1 MNLRVIQVSEIDML
15 FELCVKI
22 DNESSNMLFDKDE
35 RISLA
40 TPQKRSFTALLNDEN
55 SNIWIVEDNNTFIG
69 YLICVGNNIN
79 RQKHSAYIVMGV
91 LKEFNNKGIGTLL
104 LTSLINWAKEKSLKR
119 LELTV
124 RSDNNSALSLYK
136 KMGFSIEGTKYS
148 SLLVNSEFIDEFYM
162 SKIL

>member
-1 MNLRVIQVSEIDML
+1 MNIRTIQVSEVDML
-15 FELCVKI
+15 FDLCVKI

-40 TPQKRSFTALLNDEN
+40 TQQKKGFTALLNDEN
-55 SNIWIVEDNNTFIG
+55 SNIWIVEDDNTFIA

-91 LKEFNNKGIGTLL
+91 LNEFSNRGIGTLL
-104 LTSLINWAKEKSLKR
+104 LTNLINWAKEKSLKR

-124 RSDNNSALSLYK
+124 RSDNNAALSLYK

-148 SLLVNSEFIDEFYM
+148 SLLIDSEFIDEFYM